1 MSKKVLRE
9 EARQVDIQSIL
20 LRINELRDVIT
31 VLQDQV
37 ASLSQE
43 LTELRLAQSTIKG
56 LEEVHGEAE
65 ALISID
71 RLASVLIPSS
81 IPDNWGNRVLVNIG
95 KNYYAKVD
103 KDKALKILSNR
114 ITSLDNILRL
124 RRQELNRAINEYNYL
139 QQVLQSIYIQ
149 SQVAAAREQA
159 TQSSK

>member
-1 MSKKVLRE
+1 MSKKVSRE
-9 EARQVDIQSIL
+9 EARQIDIQSIL

-71 RLASVLIPSS
+71 RLASVLIPS
-81 IPDNWGNRVLVNIG
+81 
-95 KNYYAKVD
+95 
-103 KDKALKILSNR
+103 LSL
-114 ITSLDNILRL
+114 IHI
-124 RRQELNRAINEYNYL
+124 
-139 QQVLQSIYIQ
+139 
-149 SQVAAAREQA
+149 
-159 TQSSK
+159 

>member
-1 MSKKVLRE
+1 MSKKVSRE
-9 EARQVDIQSIL
+9 ETRQIDIQSIL
-20 LRINELRDVIT
+20 LRINELRNIIT

-37 ASLSQE
+37 ASLSHD

-56 LEEVHGEAE
+56 LEELRGETE

-71 RLASVLIPSS
+71 RLASVFIPSS
-81 IPDNWGNRVLVNIG
+81 IPGNWSDRILVNIG

-103 KDKALKILSNR
+103 KDRALKILSNR
-114 ITSLDNILRL
+114 ITNLDNILKL

-149 SQVAAAREQA
+149 TQAATKEQA
-159 TQSSK
+159 DQSSK